1 MKKLSFSLAIV
12 LISTNLFG
20 QTVQWASKV
29 LEFSSELTPI
39 QYSAKQL
46 LGKPNVLPKGGE
58 SPSAWTPDKANTK
71 EFVKVG
77 FDNPIPIKQIAIGES
92 YNPSAITA
100 VYVYDIQGKE
110 FQVNTFNPR
119 QVPLKGR
126 MVNIYYETG
135 FPVAAV
141 KIEMDGKAIP
151 EYYSID
157 AIAIS
162 DSDIQIVALIEVPE
176 DMVVN
181 LDIDRLN
188 ENVNSK
194 YKEYKPV
201 LSPDGK
207 TLYFSRKFHPEN
219 VGGVEDPEDIWYSE
233 KDESGEWQKAK
244 NMGTTFNNAG
254 PNFVSSIT
262 PDGKTAVML
271 LGNKYLDKGK
281 MEAGVSMTTNMG
293 GEWTKPVALNILNDY
308 NFSEKASFYL
318 ANNRKVLLLAVERE
332 DTNGD
337 RDLYVSFLK
346 EDSVWT
352 EPLNLGAVV
361 NSASEESAPFLA
373 ADDKTLYFS
382 SNGFSGYGG
391 YDIYVTKRLDDTWTN
406 WSEPQ
411 NMGPEINSEYE
422 DLFFNIPSNSDYAYY
437 SRGVSDDD
445 TDIFRIEMPVFQ
457 RPEPTVIVK
466 GKLTNSRTGEPI
478 QAKISYERLSDGTE
492 IGMINSNPFNGEY
505 QIILPVGELYGI
517 HAEAEG
523 FIPESQNIDLRN
535 STESETLI
543 TTMDL
548 KLVPLKVEEVV
559 VLNNVFFDFDKAT
572 LKSESFPELNRIVE
586 ILMKRNEMV
595 IEVAGHTDS
604 KGADDYNLG
613 LSKRRAES
621 VVKYFSD
628 KGIKNEKYSV
638 VYFGETKPVESNE
651 TVEGRSKNRRVEF
664 TIIKK

>member
-1 MKKLSFSLAIV
+1 MKKIYFGLFIV
-12 LISTNLFG
+12 LSSANLFG

-29 LEFSSELTPI
+29 LEFSSELTPV
-39 QYSAKQL
+39 QYAAKQI

-58 SPSAWTPDKANTK
+58 SPNAWTPDKANTK

-77 FDNPIPIKQIAIGES
+77 FTNPIPIKQIAIGES

-100 VYVYDIQGKE
+100 VYVYDLQGKE
-110 FQVNTFNPR
+110 YKVNTFNPR

-126 MVNIYYETG
+126 MVNIYYETD
-135 FPVAAV
+135 FPVSAV

-181 LDIDRLN
+181 LDIERLN

-207 TLYFSRKFHPEN
+207 TLYFSRKYHPEN

-244 NMGTTFNNAG
+244 NMGPGFNNAG

-293 GEWTKPVALNILNDY
+293 GEWSKPVALNILNDY
-308 NFSEKASFYL
+308 NFSEKANFYL

-337 RDLYVSFLK
+337 RDLYVSFLR

-352 EPLNLGAVV
+352 EPLNLGSVV
-361 NSASEESAPFLA
+361 NSANEESAPFLA

-437 SRGVSDDD
+437 SRGVTDDD

-492 IGMINSNPFNGEY
+492 IGMIQSNPLTGEY
-505 QIILPVGELYGI
+505 QIILPLGEIYGI

-548 KLVPLKVEEVV
+548 KLVPLKEEEVV

-572 LKSESFPELNRIVE
+572 LKSESYPELNRIVE
-586 ILMKRNEMV
+586 ILNKRNEMV

-604 KGADDYNLG
+604 SGPDAYNLG

-621 VVKYFSD
+621 VVSYFSE
-628 KGIKNEKYSV
+628 KGIKKEKYSV

-651 TVEGRSKNRRVEF
+651 TIEGRRKNRRVEF